1 MNRIRIF
8 AIIVIASSQCLLA
21 QETDPVDQVLLHGVV
36 MDANTMNPIPNVHY
50 IISNQFGGATTG
62 EGKFSMYINR
72 NDSVVFTYIG
82 FSDFVFSLSDTLIG
96 KSFVAG
102 IFMETDT
109 LSLGEVIVLP
119 RMSDLRT
126 EFRNT
131 DIEVPQEIINAQNN
145 IEVATYQGL
154 NSAAALGD
162 PHNNY
167 EMLRR
172 KQVITAFEKGG
183 IPSDKMLGLNV
194 ITVLPMAIYLLKNGL
209 PERPEPPA
217 PHVSDRELNKMVELY
232 KKSLHRESEK

>member
-1 MNRIRIF
+1 
-8 AIIVIASSQCLLA
+8 
-21 QETDPVDQVLLHGVV
+21 
-36 MDANTMNPIPNVHY
+36 
-50 IISNQFGGATTG
+50 
-62 EGKFSMYINR
+62 
-72 NDSVVFTYIG
+72 
-82 FSDFVFSLSDTLIG
+82 
-96 KSFVAG
+96 
-102 IFMETDT
+102 
-109 LSLGEVIVLP
+109 
-119 RMSDLRT
+119 MSDLRT